1 MQSSTSPNR
10 ATKGSV
16 GIENFQGRLR
26 LRLPRELYEGK
37 QKYLTLGLDDTPDNR
52 RLAEAKK
59 QLMESDI
66 RYERF
71 DLTLNKYRAGQTRL
85 VEATAIPK
93 QAVDIGQ
100 LWKKYATAK
109 KPSCSPGTWKNGY
122 LVMGKHIDT
131 CPHKNIDESQAIVNW
146 AIANLTPDTARR
158 LLMQIN
164 ACCKWALKSKL
175 ISHNP
180 FDGMVQ
186 EIKVKKA
193 STENDDIE
201 PFTAEERD
209 TIIQAFSTSR
219 YYSYYTAFV
228 RFLFF
233 TGCRPSEAI
242 ALQWKHITDR
252 AIHFEQAV
260 VSGEKGLTLKRGLK
274 TQEKRNFPINGQ
286 LRDVLTSI
294 KPEYANADD
303 IVFPG
308 PKGGWIDIHNFRN
321 RAWKSVL
328 DGLNIKY
335 RKPYQARHT
344 FVTLCLD
351 SGTDAKDVARW
362 VGNSPGVIYK
372 HYAGN
377 RRDLQVPEI

>member
-1 MQSSTSPNR
+1 MQSNASPSR
-10 ATKGSV
+10 STKGSV
-16 GIENFQGRLR
+16 GIESFQGRLR

-37 QKYLTLGLDDTPDNR
+37 QKYLTLGLDDAPDNR
-52 RLAEAKK
+52 KLAEAKK
-59 QLMESDI
+59 QLIEHDI
-66 RYERF
+66 RYEKF
-71 DLTLNKYRAGQTRL
+71 DQTLTKYRAGHTRL
-85 VEATAIPK
+85 VEATAVPK

-100 LWKKYATAK
+100 LWKKYAIVK

-131 CPHKNIDESQAIVNW
+131 CPHKNIDESRAIVDW

-158 LLMQIN
+158 LVMQIN

-180 FDGMVQ
+180 FEGMVQ

-193 STENDDIE
+193 LTDDDIE
-201 PFTAEERD
+201 PFTKEERD

-219 YYSYYTAFV
+219 YYSYYTDFV

-242 ALQWKHITDR
+242 ALQWKHITDKI
-252 AIHFEQAV
+252 IHFEQAV
-260 VSGEKGLTLKRGLK
+260 VSGEKGLTLKQGLK
-274 TQEKRNFPINGQ
+274 TQEKRSFPINGQ
-286 LRDVLTSI
+286 LRDLLNFI
-294 KPEYANADD
+294 KPEYASGDD
-303 IVFPG
+303 LVFPG

-351 SGTDAKDVARW
+351 SGIDAKDVARW
-362 VGNSPGVIYK
+362 VGNSPEVIYK

-377 RRDLQVPEI
+377 RQDLQVPEI